1 MSIRISTGLAQEMM
15 KVGGK
20 SMADAMADGWL
31 EIRSG
36 AQVANADAVETGT
49 QLVKVTLA
57 SGAFTPGNVTNGIS
71 LGDAVGGVLAKAAG
85 EVWSG
90 LGLADGTAGW
100 WRYHSNADA
109 GGASSTAMRIDGS
122 CGTSGADM
130 IMGNTTIS
138 TGGTTTIDNVSI
150 TLPKS

>member
-1 MSIRISTGLAQEMM
+1 MAIRLSTGLVQEMM

-20 SMADAMADGWL
+20 SMADAMADGWMEL
-31 EIRSG
+31 RSG
-36 AQVANADAVETGT
+36 AQPANADAVETGT
-49 QLVKVTLA
+49 QLVKITLA

-90 LGLADGTAGW
+90 LGLANGTAGW
-100 WRYHSNADA
+100 WRYHANPDA
-109 GGASSTAMRIDGS
+109 GGSSSTAMRIDGS

-138 TGGTTTIDNVSI
+138 TGGTTTIDSVSI
-150 TLPKS
+150 TLPKA